1 MITKDRLQHMLA
13 VARKAQALAEKIRP
27 GDKEY
32 AQDMFLLGLLHDLG
46 YEFTNDPMQH
56 ATIGANILK
65 RARYKYWKA
74 VAQHG
79 DEKATLSDEL
89 LILNKADMGTGPKG
103 ETLTVQ
109 KRLADIKKRYGE
121 HSPAYQ
127 KAKAL
132 IQKITSASGK

>member
-65 RARYKYWKA
+65 RARYNP
-74 VAQHG
+74 
-79 DEKATLSDEL
+79 LPFFL
-89 LILNKADMGTGPKG
+89 
-103 ETLTVQ
+103 
-109 KRLADIKKRYGE
+109 
-121 HSPAYQ
+121 
-127 KAKAL
+127 
-132 IQKITSASGK
+132 